1 MNATT
6 TRSRRRRNVAIGV
19 IAATLTV
26 AGVGGGVAIAAPD
39 SAAGQALGA
48 ALDELGVDWSG
59 MPEGYTKDQYLAF
72 WGAGYTPEDA
82 EALQAL
88 WGTDYTE
95 TKARA
100 GQMIL
105 DGATVPVPPS
115 GSPAGDPGD
124 GVEPTSDPTYLRPTS
139 DPGDGV
145 EGNWSEDGDVA
156 LYTAAIDAGYTIDDI
171 DALAALWGTE
181 WMETKARVGQAVID
195 GQTLPVAPGST
206 VAGS

>member
-6 TRSRRRRNVAIGV
+6 TRSRRRRHVAIGV

-39 SAAGQALGA
+39 SAAGQVVGA

-59 MPEGYTKDQYLAF
+59 MPDGYTKEQYLAF
-72 WGAGYTPEDA
+72 WGAGYTPEDV

-88 WGTDYTE
+88 WGTEYSE

-100 GQMIL
+100 GQMVL
-105 DGATVPVPPS
+105 DGETVPVTPS
-115 GSPAGDPGD
+115 GPAGGET
-124 GVEPTSDPTYLRPTS
+124 GENA
-139 DPGDGV
+139 
-145 EGNWSEDGDVA
+145 EGTDEADTADARYAAA
-156 LYTAAIDAGYTIDDI
+156 LDAGYTAEDI
-171 DALAALWGTE
+171 DALAALWSTE
-181 WMETKARVGQAVID
+181 WMETKARVGQAVLD

>member
-1 MNATT
+1 MNAST

-26 AGVGGGVAIAAPD
+26 AGVGGGVAIAAPE

-72 WGAGYTPEDA
+72 WGAGYTPEDVQ
-82 EALQAL
+82 ELQDL
-88 WGTDYTE
+88 WGTDLTE

-105 DGATVPVPPS
+105 DGETVPVPPS
-115 GSPAGDPGD
+115 GTPEGEGA
-124 GVEPTSDPTYLRPTS
+124 EPTS
-139 DPGDGV
+139 DPGDGL
-145 EGNWSEDGDVA
+145 EGTEPAGDEA
-156 LYTAAIDAGYTIDDI
+156 LYTAALNAGYTVDDI

-181 WMETKARVGQAVID
+181 WMETKARVGRAVID
-195 GQTLPVAPGST
+195 GQTLPVAPGSS